1 MVEVSVDYLMQ
12 LDRVQVAD
20 ISTATYV
27 GDKADGA
34 KDAPPDP
41 GAMAAAIF
49 LRGLLDGLGK

>member
-1 MVEVSVDYLMQ
+1 MQ
-12 LDRVQVAD
+12 VQYAD
-20 ISTATYV
+20 KNIATYV

-41 GAMAAAIF
+41 GAMAASIF